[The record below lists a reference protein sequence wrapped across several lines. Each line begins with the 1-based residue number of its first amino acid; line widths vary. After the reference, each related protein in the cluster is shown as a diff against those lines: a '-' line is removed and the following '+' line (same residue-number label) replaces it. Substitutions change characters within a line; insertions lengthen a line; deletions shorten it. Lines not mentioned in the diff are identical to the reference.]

1 MSKKPTLTDALA
13 KKAPAPEPAPVPSVA
28 EVPAVRLTD
37 QRINTTLRI
46 EPALLREL
54 KFAALEDGRKV
65 NDLILE
71 GVHHVLSLRRAR
83 PAA

>member
-13 KKAPAPEPAPVPSVA
+13 KKAPEPESAPVPVA
-28 EVPAVRLTD
+28 DARPVRLTD

-65 NDLILE
+65 NDLILD